1 MYLNFAMEMI
11 SDVQS
16 SDYQR
21 IIAYLKALASA
32 GSQLPFYVES
42 NSTTIKGYYEDDKSL
57 F

>member
-1 MYLNFAMEMI
+1 MEMI